1 MISFDRVLPE
11 LIRICH
17 EDATRE
23 AAARYCIVRDVHGRI
38 RMTIEPK
45 GSTTASF
52 TALEV
57 TLSAALG
64 MYFVLDPIHN
74 RWE

>member
-1 MISFDRVLPE
+1 MS
-11 LIRICH
+11 
-17 EDATRE
+17 
-23 AAARYCIVRDVHGRI
+23 
-38 RMTIEPK
+38 IEPK

-64 MYFVLDPIHN
+64 PTTDCNVLGGAGAEIDAGNQRPGI
-74 RWE
+74 